1 MSNTLIILIVLGVI
15 NFLIKKFAS
24 KPVDPAGNENE
35 RPAARPI
42 QSSTRDSQQI
52 LAEISARKFNAQARA
67 LGLIDEKGNL
77 VSSNLQVAVGA
88 QPTAIS
94 AVQRSAHAS
103 SQPSSQPSAQPSS
116 QSSSQPSAHPK
127 PLKVVRVSQKPI
139 GVTDFAPKDSILK
152 RSRTVQAAV
161 TAVVAGADSAVSPII
176 SKSAMRQ
183 SPTRPISAI
192 DALIASRLSQR
203 ISSDSHGQTA
213 QPKRIWNAKSMRQG
227 MVMAE
232 ILSPP
237 VALRA

>member
-1 MSNTLIILIVLGVI
+1 MSNTLIILVVLGVI

-24 KPVDPAGNENE
+24 KSVDPAGNENE
-35 RPAARPI
+35 RPGARPI
-42 QSSTRDSQQI
+42 QSSAPASQQT
-52 LAEISARKFNAQARA
+52 SPSQRVARAFNDQARA
-67 LGLIDEKGNL
+67 LGLIDEHGNL
-77 VSSNLQVAVGA
+77 VSPTSQVTVGA
-88 QPTAIS
+88 QS
-94 AVQRSAHAS
+94 ATRSS
-103 SQPSSQPSAQPSS
+103 VQPSAQSTS
-116 QSSSQPSAHPK
+116 QTSPK
-127 PLKVVRVSQKPI
+127 PKPIKGPRVSQKPI
-139 GVTDFAPKDSILK
+139 GVTDFAPKDSTLK
-152 RSRTVQAAV
+152 RSRTVQSAV

-203 ISSDSHGQTA
+203 ISLDSHGQTA

>member
-1 MSNTLIILIVLGVI
+1 MSNTLIILAVLGLI

-35 RPAARPI
+35 RPGARPI
-42 QSSTRDSQQI
+42 QSSTRDPQQI
-52 LAEISARKFNAQARA
+52 MAEISARKFNAQARA

-88 QPTAIS
+88 QPPAIS
-94 AVQRSAHAS
+94 AVRRSAQPAS
-103 SQPSSQPSAQPSS
+103 QSLTQSSFQPSSQPSAN
-116 QSSSQPSAHPK
+116 PK
-127 PLKVVRVSQKPI
+127 PIKAPRVSQKPI
-139 GVTDFAPKDSILK
+139 GVTDFAPKDSALK
-152 RSRTVQAAV
+152 RSRTVQGAV
-161 TAVVAGADSAVSPII
+161 TSVVAGADSAVSPII

-192 DALIASRLSQR
+192 DALVASRLSQR
-203 ISSDSHGQTA
+203 ISLDSHGQTA

>member
-1 MSNTLIILIVLGVI
+1 MSNTLIILAVLGVI

-35 RPAARPI
+35 RPSARPM
-42 QSSTRDSQQI
+42 QSSTRDPQQI
-52 LAEISARKFNAQARA
+52 MAEISARGFNAQARA

-94 AVQRSAHAS
+94 AVQRSA
-103 SQPSSQPSAQPSS
+103 QPSSQPSS

-127 PLKVVRVSQKPI
+127 PIKVARVSQKPI
-139 GVTDFAPKDSILK
+139 GVTDFAPKDSAFK

-161 TAVVAGADSAVSPII
+161 SSVVANADSSVSPII
-176 SKSAMRQ
+176 SKSALRR
-183 SPTRPISAI
+183 SPNRPISAI
-192 DALIASRLSQR
+192 DALVASRLSQR
-203 ISSDSHGQTA
+203 ISLDSHGQTA

-237 VALRA
+237 LALRA

>member
-1 MSNTLIILIVLGVI
+1 MSNTLIILIVIGVI

-94 AVQRSAHAS
+94 AVQRSA
-103 SQPSSQPSAQPSS
+103 QPSSQPSAQPSS

-139 GVTDFAPKDSILK
+139 GVTDFAPKDSALK